1 MPKKELKFEQSLARL
16 SDIVE
21 TIEDGDTTLE
31 GAIKLYKEGLTLAQ
45 NCGDILSRFESE
57 VLQLQKDADGAFV
70 LAPFGEGAKAH
81 A

>member
-21 TIEDGDTTLE
+21 TIEDGDTTLDN
-31 GAIKLYKEGLTLAQ
+31 AIKLYKEGLALAQ
-45 NCGDILSRFESE
+45 NCGDILGRYESE
-57 VLQLQKDADGAFV
+57 VLQLQKDADGAFT
-70 LAPFGEGAKAH
+70 LAPFGEGVKAH

>member
-21 TIEDGDTTLE
+21 TIEDGDTTLDN
-31 GAIKLYKEGLTLAQ
+31 AIKLYKEGLNLAQ
-45 NCGDILSRFESE
+45 NCGDILGRYESE
-57 VLQLQKDADGAFV
+57 VLQLQKDADGAFA
-70 LAPFGEGAKAH
+70 LAPFGEGVKAH

>member
-21 TIEDGDTTLE
+21 AIEDGETTLD
-31 GAIKLYKEGLTLAQ
+31 GAIKLYNEGLTLAQ
-45 NCGDILSRFESE
+45 NCGDILGRYESE
-57 VLQLQKDADGAFV
+57 VLQLQKNADGVFA
-70 LAPFGEGAKAH
+70 LMPFSEGAKSH

>member
-21 TIEDGDTTLE
+21 TIEGGETTLE

-45 NCGDILSRFESE
+45 GCGDILSRYESE
-57 VLQLQKDADGAFV
+57 VLQLQKDADGAFA